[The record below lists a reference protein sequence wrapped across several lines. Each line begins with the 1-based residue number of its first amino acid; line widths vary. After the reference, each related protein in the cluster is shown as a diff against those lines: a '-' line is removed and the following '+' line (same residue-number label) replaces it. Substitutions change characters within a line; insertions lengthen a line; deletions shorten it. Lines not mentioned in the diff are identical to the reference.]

1 MIDYENPWTYQG
13 QDVTIEM
20 LAPYA
25 GFVYLIED
33 TRTRQLYIGKKFV
46 WSHRKVKGKTRRQ
59 RFESDWRKY
68 YSSHDGIK
76 KAAKTDPMR
85 FRREIL
91 HLCVCEG
98 EANFKEV
105 EEQFKRNVL
114 YSDTYL
120 NDNISGRWYK
130 KNVMGRYS
138 EN

>member
-98 EANFKEV
+98 EANWKELD
-105 EEQFKRNVL
+105 EIIKRNAL
-114 YSDTYL
+114 WDENYL
-120 NDNISGRWYK
+120 NENLLGKYFR
-130 KNVMGRYS
+130 KNVERYYK
-138 EN
+138 